1 VERSAPPP
9 LASYFSGYER
19 ASLLDSGRRH
29 LATSVLA
36 MRANRSY
43 RLLHTR
49 FSRRP
54 ARLDRS
60 RIDHLEVV
68 EVASGEV
75 VLFWDLP
82 APDAARRARR
92 LREDLAG
99 LDEATFLDR
108 WGDA

>member
-1 VERSAPPP
+1 
-9 LASYFSGYER
+9 
-19 ASLLDSGRRH
+19 
-29 LATSVLA
+29 

-49 FSRRP
+49 SSRRP
-54 ARLDRS
+54 AALDPR

-82 APDAARRARR
+82 AADAAHYARR

-99 LDEATFLDR
+99 LDEDEFLAR

>member
-1 VERSAPPP
+1 
-9 LASYFSGYER
+9 
-19 ASLLDSGRRH
+19 
-29 LATSVLA
+29 

-49 FSRRP
+49 SSRKP
-54 ARLDRS
+54 AALDPA

-82 APDAARRARR
+82 APDAARQARR
-92 LREDLAG
+92 LREDLSTLEDA
-99 LDEATFLDR
+99 DFLSR
-108 WGDA
+108 WAD

>member
-1 VERSAPPP
+1 MS
-9 LASYFSGYER
+9 
-19 ASLLDSGRRH
+19 
-29 LATSVLA
+29 
-36 MRANRSY
+36 RANRSY

-49 FSRRP
+49 ANRRP
-54 ARLDRS
+54 ASLDPS

-92 LREDLAG
+92 LREVLAG
-99 LDEATFLDR
+99 LDEGEFLAR
-108 WGDA
+108 WGES

>member
-1 VERSAPPP
+1 
-9 LASYFSGYER
+9 
-19 ASLLDSGRRH
+19 
-29 LATSVLA
+29 

-49 FSRRP
+49 SRRRP
-54 ARLDRS
+54 ASLDPA

-82 APDAARRARR
+82 APEAARQARR
-92 LREDLAG
+92 LREDLSR
-99 LDEATFLDR
+99 LDDLQFLSR
-108 WGDA
+108 WGEE

>member
-1 VERSAPPP
+1 
-9 LASYFSGYER
+9 
-19 ASLLDSGRRH
+19 
-29 LATSVLA
+29 

-49 FSRRP
+49 TSRRP
-54 ARLDRS
+54 GRLDPS

-82 APDAARRARR
+82 APAAARQARR
-92 LREDLAG
+92 LREDLVG
-99 LDEATFLDR
+99 LDEGEFLAR
-108 WGDA
+108 WGES

>member
-1 VERSAPPP
+1 
-9 LASYFSGYER
+9 
-19 ASLLDSGRRH
+19 
-29 LATSVLA
+29 

-49 FSRRP
+49 SSRRP
-54 ARLDRS
+54 ASLDPA

-82 APDAARRARR
+82 APDAARQARR
-92 LREDLAG
+92 LREDLSQ
-99 LDEATFLDR
+99 LDDLEFLSR
-108 WGDA
+108 WSA

>member
-1 VERSAPPP
+1 
-9 LASYFSGYER
+9 
-19 ASLLDSGRRH
+19 
-29 LATSVLA
+29 

-49 FSRRP
+49 SSRRP
-54 ARLDRS
+54 ARLDPE

-82 APDAARRARR
+82 APDAARQARR
-92 LREDLAG
+92 LREDLSQ
-99 LDEATFLDR
+99 LDDVEFLSR
-108 WGDA
+108 WS

>member
-1 VERSAPPP
+1 
-9 LASYFSGYER
+9 
-19 ASLLDSGRRH
+19 
-29 LATSVLA
+29 

-49 FSRRP
+49 SSRKP
-54 ARLDRS
+54 ARLDPA

-82 APDAARRARR
+82 APDAAKHARR
-92 LREDLAG
+92 LREDLAQ
-99 LDEATFLDR
+99 LDDVEVLAR
-108 WGDA
+108 WSD

>member
-1 VERSAPPP
+1 
-9 LASYFSGYER
+9 
-19 ASLLDSGRRH
+19 
-29 LATSVLA
+29 

-49 FSRRP
+49 SSRTP
-54 ARLDRS
+54 ARLDPS

-82 APDAARRARR
+82 APDAAKYARR
-92 LREDLAG
+92 LREDLSG
-99 LDEATFLDR
+99 LDEEAFLAR
-108 WGDA
+108 WGEAG

>member
-1 VERSAPPP
+1 
-9 LASYFSGYER
+9 
-19 ASLLDSGRRH
+19 
-29 LATSVLA
+29 

-49 FSRRP
+49 SRRRP
-54 ARLDRS
+54 AALDPS

-82 APDAARRARR
+82 AQDAARRARR

-99 LDEATFLDR
+99 LDEGEFLAR
-108 WGDA
+108 WGEG

>member
-1 VERSAPPP
+1 
-9 LASYFSGYER
+9 
-19 ASLLDSGRRH
+19 
-29 LATSVLA
+29 

-49 FSRRP
+49 SSRRP
-54 ARLDRS
+54 AALDPA

-82 APDAARRARR
+82 APDAARQARR
-92 LREDLAG
+92 LREDLSM
-99 LDEATFLDR
+99 LDDVEFLSR
-108 WGDA
+108 WSD

>member
-1 VERSAPPP
+1 
-9 LASYFSGYER
+9 
-19 ASLLDSGRRH
+19 
-29 LATSVLA
+29 

-49 FSRRP
+49 SSRRP
-54 ARLDRS
+54 ARMDPS

-82 APDAARRARR
+82 AAEAAKRARR
-92 LREDLAG
+92 LREELAG
-99 LDEATFLDR
+99 LDEAEFLAR
-108 WGDA
+108 WGDV

>member
-1 VERSAPPP
+1 
-9 LASYFSGYER
+9 
-19 ASLLDSGRRH
+19 
-29 LATSVLA
+29 

-49 FSRRP
+49 ASRRP
-54 ARLDRS
+54 ASLAPA

-82 APDAARRARR
+82 APDAARQARR
-92 LREDLAG
+92 LREDLSQ
-99 LDEATFLDR
+99 LDDVEFLSR
-108 WGDA
+108 WSG